1 MNVTL
6 GEICSY
12 GSEKVSASSIRLEDL
27 YISTENMTPNRGGI
41 STASSAPATG
51 NVSRF
56 RRGDTLVSNIR
67 PYFKKIWHAN
77 QDGYC
82 SNDVLVFK
90 PNDINASDYLY
101 WLLNDDQF
109 FDYVMAT
116 SKGTKMPRGDKSA
129 IMNYV
134 APSNDKAT
142 QLRITSFMNPIQAK
156 IETNTRLNGYLAE
169 LQQAIYEHSIDDG
182 ESITIGEIAEVIDCL
197 HSKKPERQT
206 EGKPLIQLNNIIDD
220 GILDMSD
227 TFCIAE
233 DDYHKWTSRCEI
245 NPGDCVITNVGRIG
259 AVSQAPRKT
268 AAAMGRNMT
277 CIRPSAYP
285 ATLITALCSKDM
297 RHEIERHTDAGT
309 IMNALNVRNIPKL
322 EVQLPSIALR
332 DSIEATL
339 KSIQDMRELLL
350 EERRGLAVLR
360 DALLPKLMSGEID
373 VSEVDLTQLNSHL
386 GNC

>member
-1 MNVTL
+1 MRAFGFVACKT
-6 GEICSY
+6 
-12 GSEKVSASSIRLEDL
+12 
-27 YISTENMTPNRGGI
+27 
-41 STASSAPATG
+41 
-51 NVSRF
+51 
-56 RRGDTLVSNIR
+56 
-67 PYFKKIWHAN
+67 
-77 QDGYC
+77 
-82 SNDVLVFK
+82 
-90 PNDINASDYLY
+90 
-101 WLLNDDQF
+101 
-109 FDYVMAT
+109 
-116 SKGTKMPRGDKSA
+116 TK
-129 IMNYV
+129 
-134 APSNDKAT
+134 
-142 QLRITSFMNPIQAK
+142 Q
-156 IETNTRLNGYLAE
+156 LNGYLAE

-386 GNC
+386 A